1 MSVALALGWTL
12 FALQSSSGDEGQ
24 SDLRAFAVFAAITVG
39 AVFFLVSTA
48 VRARAIRRGQA
59 SLSENTAGGM
69 TAGGETA
76 GELTAGERAS
86 GEDARGA

>member
-1 MSVALALGWTL
+1 MSVALASGWTL

-59 SLSENTAGGM
+59 SLSES
-69 TAGGETA
+69 TA
-76 GELTAGERAS
+76 GECTGGESAS
-86 GEDARGA
+86 GEDAREV